1 MLKYRIH
8 SKGSINLSLFLFYAY
23 SLDARGGP
31 LSIATH
37 LAITDDLGSRSY
49 FLTDGESS
57 KARLRIHNV
66 QPKDE
71 GIFRCRVDFMN
82 SPTRNFRVNLTLV
95 GQI

>member
-1 MLKYRIH
+1 MLCVLH
-8 SKGSINLSLFLFYAY
+8 TY

-31 LSIATH
+31 LSQAAH
-37 LAITDDLGSRSY
+37 LATTDDLGSRSY

-57 KARLRIHNV
+57 KARLRIQNV

-71 GIFRCRVDFMN
+71 GLFRCRVDFMN

-95 GQI
+95 G